1 MILFKVVR
9 WRNLLSTGNTF
20 TEVKLN
26 EAASTLIVGENGAGK
41 STFIEA
47 ISFALYGKPFR
58 KINKPQLL
66 NAINGKNLLVE
77 IEFAIG
83 KKEYLV
89 RRGIKP
95 NVFEIFVDGSL
106 LNQEAK
112 SGDYQD
118 VLEKNILKLSH
129 KSFSQIIT
137 LGASTFVP
145 FMQLP
150 AQARRDF
157 IEDLLDIQIF
167 STMNNLLKTRI
178 QDNKDA
184 LKDANTQLALCEQ
197 KIDLNKK
204 HIESLRQNNEGLIAL
219 KQSKIDQHVTM
230 VDMALD
236 EIEKFSTKIEELKI
250 SIGDEQSITDRLNKV
265 TKLHSELKFK
275 LTDHNKHIKFLHTH
289 DHCPTCTQDIN
300 PVFKEE
306 NLNTKIASAEE
317 LDTALTKLSEEQAKI
332 NVRMKEIV
340 DTDNQISDYNA
351 EITDC
356 NNKIRM
362 YQKYNSE
369 LQKEIEALRNNQ
381 TKVETDAVDLNN
393 AKKELKDVH
402 TLIEELTENRSLLGT
417 AAVLLKDGG
426 IKTKIIKQYVP
437 VINKLI
443 NKYLAAMD
451 FFVQFELD
459 ENFDEKIKSRFR
471 DEFSYASFSEG
482 EKMRINLSLLFAW
495 RAVAKLRNSASTN
508 LLIMDEVFDSSLDT
522 SGTDEFFKILNSVTA
537 DTNVFII
544 SHKGAS
550 LMDKFTNIIRFEKQR
565 NFSVMV
571 VE

>member
-1 MILFKVVR
+1 MIIFKYVR
-9 WRNLLSTGNTF
+9 WRNLLSTGNAF

-26 EAASTLIVGENGAGK
+26 DAASTLIIGENGSGK

-66 NAINGKNLLVE
+66 NSINGKNLVVE
-77 IEFAIG
+77 IEFSIG
-83 KKEYLV
+83 KKEYLI

-95 NVFEIFVDGSL
+95 GIFEIYVDGSL
-106 LNQEAK
+106 LNQEANAR
-112 SGDYQD
+112 DYQD

-150 AQARRDF
+150 AHARREF

-167 STMNNLLKTRI
+167 STMNVILKNRI
-178 QDNKDA
+178 QGNKDA
-184 LKDANTQLALCEQ
+184 LKDANTKLALCEQ
-197 KIDLNKK
+197 KIELNKK
-204 HIESLRQNNEGLIAL
+204 HIESLRQNKEGLITL
-219 KQSKIDQHVTM
+219 NQSKIDEHTIL
-230 VDMALD
+230 VDTASNEID
-236 EIEKFSTKIEELKI
+236 EFSNKIEALKSSI
-250 SIGDEQSITDRLNKV
+250 SDEQSITGRLNKV
-265 TKLHSELKFK
+265 TSIHSELKFK

-289 DHCPTCTQDIN
+289 DHCPTCTQDID
-300 PVFKEE
+300 PVFKKE

-317 LDTALTKLSEEQAKI
+317 LDVALTKLSEEQVKI
-332 NVRMKEIV
+332 NARMKEIV
-340 DTDNQISDYNA
+340 AIGNQISEYNA
-351 EITDC
+351 EITDR

-362 YQKYNSE
+362 YQKYNGE
-369 LQKEIEALRNNQ
+369 LQKEMDGLRKTQ
-381 TKVETDAVDLNN
+381 ARVETEAVDLNA
-393 AKKELKDVH
+393 AKKELKDVQSS
-402 TLIEELTENRSLLGT
+402 IEQLTDDRTLLGP
-417 AAVLLKDGG
+417 AGILLKDGG

-437 VINKLI
+437 VMNKLI

-482 EKMRINLSLLFAW
+482 EKMRIDLALLFTW
-495 RAVAKLRNSASTN
+495 RAVSKLRNSASTN

-522 SGTDEFFKILNSVTA
+522 SGTDEFFKILSSVTA

-544 SHKGAS
+544 SHKGDQ
-550 LMDKFTNIIRFEKQR
+550 LFDKFSNIIRFEKQK
-565 NFSVMV
+565 NFSVR
-571 VE
+571 VEA